1 MTKLRLFLIPFFQ
14 FLILTTIT
22 TNPYR
27 GRAEPDHSKW
37 AKTITHN
44 HYEQKTTLQFYF
56 HDNITGDSLTAV
68 KIAQP
73 ENAGP
78 GVSGFGKLFMADE
91 PLTMNSSP
99 ESKLLGRAQG
109 MWGRASREDSGLFM
123 AFTYVFYEGIYN
135 GSSVSILGRNLVTEP
150 VREMPVVGGTGLF
163 RMARGFALARTYF
176 INTTSSNAIVGYN
189 VTIFH
194 S

>member
-1 MTKLRLFLIPFFQ
+1 MTKLILLIPILQ
-14 FLILTTIT
+14 FLVLTTII
-22 TNPYR
+22 TNPC
-27 GRAEPDHSKW
+27 RAQAKPDHPKW

-73 ENAGP
+73 EDAGP

-91 PLTMNSSP
+91 PLTMNPNP

-109 MWGRASREDSGLFM
+109 MWGWASREGIGLYM

-135 GSSVSILGRNLVTEP
+135 GSSVSVLGRNLITEP

-176 INTTSSNAIVGYN
+176 INTTSLNAIVGYN